1 MRAGHAQ
8 PSASFDRSSVIP
20 DDLLSEVLAQVRL
33 TGALLFMVEAGD
45 PWCVAMPAVER
56 YRAILARRG
65 QQVISYHVVLEGAG
79 YATVGGSERLRFAA
93 GDILVFPGG
102 NAYRMESA
110 PGTPPEFGPA
120 EMLDFLRMLAAHEL
134 PFVVTEGGGGV
145 PPARFL
151 CGFLSCDL
159 APFHPVLAHL
169 PPVIVQRRPEAAGD
183 TLNLLIEIAVAEFGA
198 EAGARPGGAG
208 IRLDLSRLILI
219 ETLRRHLV
227 EGGAAGPGWLG
238 ALADPVV
245 GAAIRA
251 IHANPAADWSLA
263 LLARQAAAS
272 RTVLAERFTRRV
284 GLAPMQYLTAWRV
297 QLAGRRL
304 AEGLPVAEVAESVGY
319 RSEAAFGR
327 AFKRVTGLPPARWRA
342 DRRASAGEGGGQP
355 PRQSAKPRARPVRSA
370 G

>member
-8 PSASFDRSSVIP
+8 PSASLDRSSAIP

-65 QQVISYHVVLEGAG
+65 QQVISYHMVLEGAG
-79 YATVGGSERLRFAA
+79 HATVGSERLRFAA

-102 NAYRMESA
+102 DAYRMESA

-120 EMLDFLRMLAAHEL
+120 EMLDFLRMLAAREL
-134 PFVVTEGGGGV
+134 PFVVTEGGGGA

-151 CGFLSCDL
+151 CGFLGSDL
-159 APFHPVLAHL
+159 APFNPVLAHL

-183 TLNLLIEIAVAEFGA
+183 TLNRLIEIGVAEFAA
-198 EAGARPGGAG
+198 EAGTRPGGAAV
-208 IRLDLSRLILI
+208 RLELSRLILI

-227 EGGAAGPGWLG
+227 ESGEAGPGWLG

-245 GAAIRA
+245 GAAICA
-251 IHANPAADWSLA
+251 IHSDPAADWSLA
-263 LLARQAAAS
+263 RLARRAAAS
-272 RTVLAERFTRRV
+272 RTVLAERFTRRI

-304 AEGLPVAEVAESVGY
+304 AEGVPVAEAAESVGY

-342 DRRASAGEGGGQP
+342 EGRGSADEAGAGQP